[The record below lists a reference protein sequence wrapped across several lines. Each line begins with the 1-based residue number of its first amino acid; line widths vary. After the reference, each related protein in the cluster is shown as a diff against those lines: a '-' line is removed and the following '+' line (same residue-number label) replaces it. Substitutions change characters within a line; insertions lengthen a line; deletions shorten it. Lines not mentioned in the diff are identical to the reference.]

1 MIVKGYGKLP
11 LAFEANQGQTDPRV
25 NFLSRGAG
33 YSLFLT
39 PDEAVL
45 SLREGSR
52 QDAAMPAQKAR
63 ALPHRTPQ
71 QSNSAVLRM
80 KLVGANVKAQVI
92 GQDEL
97 GGKSNYFVGNDPN
110 RWHTNIRQFAKV
122 RYKNVYPGIDLVY
135 YGHERELEY
144 DFVLQPGANP
154 ETIRMGIAG
163 ARRLR
168 LEQGELVL
176 ASAGGEVH
184 LRSPHIYQEAN
195 GIRQEVRGRYVVTNT
210 NEVRFRVGLYDR
222 HKALVIDPV
231 LAYGS
236 YLGGGGGDHGYR
248 IAVDSAGNTYITGTT
263 DSTNFP
269 TKNAIQSN
277 LNRGIS
283 DAFVT
288 KINADGSALVYST
301 YLGGTGQDIGYGIA
315 VDSAGNV
322 YVAGLT
328 GSYDFPIKNAF
339 QSNNHGGFEAFVTKI
354 NSLGD
359 ALVYSTYLGG
369 SNFEYC
375 YGIALDSAGNAYV
388 SGYTNSTDFPTANAY
403 QPNNHGGYDAF
414 VTKFNADGSTLV
426 YSTYLGGS
434 LDDGGSSVAVDS
446 AGNAYITG
454 STDSADF
461 PVKNAIQPT
470 LDGNENAF
478 VTKFNSDSSALAYS
492 T

>member
-1 MIVKGYGKLP
+1 MFGLVPSCYLANLRRFSEAFSPKSALVLAMCLSVPSVAAAQAIPSAVHANPRNSAMIVKGYGKLP
-11 LAFEANQGQTDPRV
+11 LAFEANQGQTDPPV

-63 ALPHRTPQ
+63 ALPDRTPQ

-163 ARRLR
+163 AGRLR
-168 LEQGELVL
+168 RAQGELVL

-195 GIRQEVRGRYVVTNT
+195 GIRQEVPGRYFVTNT
-210 NEVRFRVGLYDR
+210 NEVKFRLCLYAPP
-222 HKALVIDPV
+222 KPLLIKPV
-231 LAYGS
+231 PAA
-236 YLGGGGGDHGYR
+236 R
-248 IAVDSAGNTYITGTT
+248 
-263 DSTNFP
+263 
-269 TKNAIQSN
+269 
-277 LNRGIS
+277 
-283 DAFVT
+283 
-288 KINADGSALVYST
+288 
-301 YLGGTGQDIGYGIA
+301 
-315 VDSAGNV
+315 
-322 YVAGLT
+322 
-328 GSYDFPIKNAF
+328 
-339 QSNNHGGFEAFVTKI
+339 
-354 NSLGD
+354 
-359 ALVYSTYLGG
+359 
-369 SNFEYC
+369 
-375 YGIALDSAGNAYV
+375 
-388 SGYTNSTDFPTANAY
+388 
-403 QPNNHGGYDAF
+403 
-414 VTKFNADGSTLV
+414 
-426 YSTYLGGS
+426 
-434 LDDGGSSVAVDS
+434 
-446 AGNAYITG
+446 
-454 STDSADF
+454 
-461 PVKNAIQPT
+461 
-470 LDGNENAF
+470 
-478 VTKFNSDSSALAYS
+478 
-492 T
+492 